1 MVFRLRHAVEYVLE
15 VTDDTNESHEHII
28 QYRTLL
34 TDPRH
39 FTTRKQQAPRNAE
52 AGYDQAET
60 FVQPVAMLSPITG
73 YEEYCS
79 QHKNIESVGM
89 IQLRMNSTYESDTA
103 RATSSLLDRATA
115 TIYVWTTEQTDFARQ
130 TSRVDA
136 GEGEDVGDGR
146 RLP

>member
-1 MVFRLRHAVEYVLE
+1 
-15 VTDDTNESHEHII
+15 
-28 QYRTLL
+28 
-34 TDPRH
+34 
-39 FTTRKQQAPRNAE
+39 
-52 AGYDQAET
+52 
-60 FVQPVAMLSPITG
+60 
-73 YEEYCS
+73 
-79 QHKNIESVGM
+79 M